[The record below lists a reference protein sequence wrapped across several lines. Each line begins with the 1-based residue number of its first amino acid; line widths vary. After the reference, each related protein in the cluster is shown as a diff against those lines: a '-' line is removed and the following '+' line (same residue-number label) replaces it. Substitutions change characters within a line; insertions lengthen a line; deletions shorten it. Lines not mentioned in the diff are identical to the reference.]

1 MLSHHRDAQVKVKD
15 KTLLTISHQ
24 PLVMFDRGPR
34 PLLAHAALLELL
46 ATKLIEL
53 DKAEMETVDAD
64 LFVALIEP

>member
-1 MLSHHRDAQVKVKD
+1 
-15 KTLLTISHQ
+15 
-24 PLVMFDRGPR
+24 MFDRGPR